1 MAGLLDI
8 DMGTPEG
15 QGFNNALLGMAQA
28 LLTPQARGGGM
39 GAAFAAFPAAMDR
52 AKQQAMREQLMAL
65 QQKQVGLE
73 GDKLGF
79 QMDEIKRKAEAERI
93 AKQNLATFLSQF
105 QANGGKVT
113 PDMVSLG
120 VSSGL
125 KVDDLSKLA
134 GSQNWGRT
142 KLENVNGVGVDPY
155 TWKPSAAIPDPNKP
169 FNNAIGP
176 DGRLN
181 VTGNPAL
188 QNYEI
193 GKAREGATRVDI
205 IPGKNDP
212 NWGEPPKDMVWAR
225 DQGGNIIVQRDP
237 SSGAF
242 APLALPVAGSKTGQ
256 EIDSAARQKQ
266 AAIATAADS
275 IAVLDKAINHPG
287 RSTAS
292 GLSGYL
298 DPRNYIAGTDARN
311 FQTLLAQIKGKAFL
325 QAFETLKG
333 GGQITEVEG
342 KKATDAIARLDT
354 TQSDEEFKSALEEL
368 RGIMAKG
375 YERLAQKSYSPTQN
389 KDPLGVRA
397 GKSSVDDPLGI
408 R

>member
-8 DMGTPEG
+8 DMSTPEG
-15 QGFNNALLGMAQA
+15 QGFNSALLAAAQA
-28 LLTPQARGGGM
+28 LLTPRARGGGM

-188 QNYEI
+188 QNYEM
-193 GKAREGATRVDI
+193 GKAKASAPKVDVRVDNKMGESLGAQIGPILAASRSKTEGAIKLGMNGQQIIDALDSGKVIAGPGASLRLLGAQFADVLGVGGKDNAERILNTRRVIRGLAESAVEARKELAGQGQVTENEAKAVEKAMSGNIDDLTADEI
-205 IPGKNDP
+205 RLIAGLNVKAAHLRAGQHQQMLSNIPEAMRSVTPFYSIPGMDQ
-212 NWGEPPKDMVWAR
+212 WLQ
-225 DQGGNIIVQRDP
+225 QGGFSIRK
-237 SSGAF
+237 
-242 APLALPVAGSKTGQ
+242 LP
-256 EIDSAARQKQ
+256 
-266 AAIATAADS
+266 
-275 IAVLDKAINHPG
+275 
-287 RSTAS
+287 
-292 GLSGYL
+292 
-298 DPRNYIAGTDARN
+298 
-311 FQTLLAQIKGKAFL
+311 
-325 QAFETLKG
+325 
-333 GGQITEVEG
+333 
-342 KKATDAIARLDT
+342 
-354 TQSDEEFKSALEEL
+354 
-368 RGIMAKG
+368 
-375 YERLAQKSYSPTQN
+375 
-389 KDPLGVRA
+389 
-397 GKSSVDDPLGI
+397 
-408 R
+408 